1 MYAVFSYEQIEA
13 NERRLNEYHIVVLLF
28 VRPSVPGAQ
37 SIIKEFSY
45 LHHNTKRYC
54 SVYAVGYTNDPERF
68 KSPVSVDGVDS
79 EKWYY
84 SDEEFVEFKRRL
96 EKRIKWKYSG
106 ENELLVLKSN
116 PLGASVLNFQNY
128 VAINI
133 NEGLRKEY
141 ISSYSS
147 FMEKLIEASRS
158 YTDARGAVGKA
169 SRLSV
174 RQLTELAIKESK
186 RLPGP
191 IREVLKNR
199 LFFKTSRAR

>member
-45 LHHNTKRYC
+45 LQHNAKRYC

>member
-28 VRPSVPGAQ
+28 VRPSVPDAQ

-45 LHHNTKRYC
+45 LHHNAKRYC

>member
-1 MYAVFSYEQIEA
+1 M
-13 NERRLNEYHIVVLLF
+13 
-28 VRPSVPGAQ
+28 
-37 SIIKEFSY
+37 
-45 LHHNTKRYC
+45 
-54 SVYAVGYTNDPERF
+54 
-68 KSPVSVDGVDS
+68 
-79 EKWYY
+79 
-84 SDEEFVEFKRRL
+84 
-96 EKRIKWKYSG
+96 
-106 ENELLVLKSN
+106 VLKSN